1 MKHLDKIFSKLTELH
16 ISLALIKSYIDF
28 SDVKL
33 LEQWVDSL
41 DISISE
47 AKLET
52 LSSFKFSWILQQLE
66 SYLELA
72 E

>member
-1 MKHLDKIFSKLTELH
+1 MKHLDKIFDKLAELH

-28 SDVKL
+28 FNIKL
-33 LEQWVDSL
+33 LEQQVDNL
-41 DISISE
+41 DMSTSK

-52 LSSFKFSWILQQLE
+52 LSNLKFSQILQQLK

>member
-1 MKHLDKIFSKLTELH
+1 MKYLDKIFSKLTEFY

-33 LEQWVDSL
+33 LEQQVDNL
-41 DISISE
+41 DMSTSE

-52 LSSFKFSWILQQLE
+52 LFSFKFSQIL
-66 SYLELA
+66 
-72 E
+72 